1 MRSSARVQLTDGR
14 VAIPSAAAE
23 HIHSWQLLRRALAE
37 FVGTALLLIAVVGSG
52 IAAQTLSPADTG
64 LALLENAVATGAALV
79 AIILAVGSV
88 SGAHLN
94 PAVSCA
100 DAVFRGLKLP
110 ELAAYVVAQAAGA
123 CAGVLVANLMFSL
136 PAVTISGHVRSSG
149 GLWLSEA
156 VATFGLLLLI
166 FGVTRAGRSGLAPF
180 AVGAYITGAY
190 FFTSS
195 TSFANPAVT
204 LARTLSDTFAGIAP
218 ISVVPF
224 ILAQMVGT
232 ALACAVVRV
241 LWPAAQDL
249 GEAVVVP
256 HEFQEADA

>member
-1 MRSSARVQLTDGR
+1 MSSSVRVQVVDGR
-14 VAIPSAAAE
+14 AAIPSPTAVRTD
-23 HIHSWQLLRRALAE
+23 SGQLLRRALAE

-79 AIILAVGSV
+79 AIILALGSV

-94 PAVSCA
+94 PVVSCA
-100 DAVFRGLKLP
+100 DAVFGGLKRY
-110 ELAAYVVAQAAGA
+110 ELAAYVVAQVAGA
-123 CAGVLVANLMFSL
+123 CAGVVVANLMFSL
-136 PAVTISGHVRSSG
+136 PAVTMSGHVRSSG
-149 GLWLSEA
+149 GLWLSEV
-156 VATFGLLLLI
+156 VATFGLLLVIVGL
-166 FGVTRAGRSGLAPF
+166 TRAGRSGLAPF

-218 ISVVPF
+218 ASVVPF
-224 ILAQMVGT
+224 ILAQIVGT
-232 ALACAVVRV
+232 ALACAVVRL
-241 LWPAAQDL
+241 LWPAARDL

-256 HEFQEADA
+256 HEFQEAEA